1 MSSESLLFD
10 NNQTQTNNSQIQS
23 DNENNFLFPITG
35 SEEQDNEIE
44 LTTEP
49 VEPVVNNESTESD
62 TNIESI
68 SSEDNESFLFPTSGI
83 DEEVSTLDK
92 LEYGWDK
99 NQWVVGNMWKTGSNY
114 IESLFD
120 SDKSFQEVTLENEAE
135 RLAKFEEEHWKM
147 LDGKNDGVYT
157 FIGEAASFVTDPY
170 YLAGYFFGRGMLASP
185 LSSAML
191 NGALIGGDN
200 LFEQLAKT
208 GTVDYTQLSKAAG
221 TGAAIGA
228 VMPYGGKLLQKYL
241 PNAMKSKVDEVTAFM
256 DKKIA
261 KVNGVTPQEL
271 ATIRTA
277 AKSSNVQKVTN
288 KLDDLVTSK
297 SWQSTSSNQAALLN
311 QAEKR
316 FIDLRSK
323 LSKDA
328 FDINKRRKDILK
340 PIKDLTKKNVGSKT
354 YYENVIRPVKDAAKA
369 EGKKILDIR
378 LQIKEANKAW
388 VKQSADI
395 KARTFKRLERY
406 YKLEGE
412 RTAAIIAEL
421 DRTAG
426 LGTKVLKSVLS
437 NLTRPLVGAGIGAA
451 ANVSSGA
458 LGFDVEDDFW
468 GWVTAGAALGFGQK
482 AIQKSIKIPLGQK
495 DVYGKVIENH
505 ATRFAFQKL
514 RELTAGTVA
523 TKLNS
528 FGGSTQKIARL
539 LFRQVDDTMSNK
551 SVIAQ
556 ADSMDTYFLRK
567 ANNMIANSTPEM
579 QSQAVS
585 IIRGN
590 KALGKV
596 ASKEVLDLATN
607 LQSWMDEF
615 KILYNKAG
623 FFSPKEL
630 DNYFPRVLNWEVI
643 NSNRPAAE
651 KIFTQIFKDN
661 YKMST
666 EKARKSALDY
676 LTKSEGP
683 GISSVVNQRAWNNI
697 VRGSQ
702 KGTLRPQGRDGTI
715 ADSVRRKAGDEDLI
729 YTPVSDHITKQ
740 RSLQGKFEMVED
752 VLEKNGFL
760 INDLNIILPKIV
772 KDSTKSIAF
781 ARTFGKNGQ
790 LLKPML
796 EQIKQKYDDLTLT
809 QGNKIGFGATRQSA
823 AEHETGLVI
832 DSIDAYFDRF
842 GNMNVGKAW
851 TNSIGLLTM
860 MSNLNMLGRVT
871 ISSLGDIIQPFQNS
885 RTWTA
890 AIRGMAKTNLFK
902 ASWEKGLARNL
913 NYDFTNE
920 MSRSLAKSAA
930 SDGKELMLS
939 GAWQGKWGVK
949 NVANPQFVNNLAFKG
964 LGLEWLTGY
973 ARRFAYNAGASD
985 AYLLSRKYFQAVSK
999 NGANSRQAKVLQKEL
1014 LETYELTANKAMTIG
1029 KGKTFNTA
1037 IKNDK
1042 AKQFLNESGLKAS
1055 NRDALIPQVDNRL
1068 LFTQS
1073 KDPRIRMLGQFLSW
1087 SQAKSAQTNKILQR
1101 VESGDV
1107 RTLIKLL
1114 ASIPVFSGIQ
1124 QLREYAKYGDVIT
1137 DAEFNGGEL
1146 TAKAYQ
1152 LSGMPGWLSDL
1163 AFNRFVGPGAKQ
1175 SPFYVFAPALNM
1187 LTNVGDVGID
1197 WLTGKKD
1204 TAWQNLDK
1212 RILPLP
1218 NWRNWVRKMWF
1229 PKGISTGKSSGSSTK
1244 ASFRYGGVVRK
1255 KFNEGDYATSDMGY
1269 VSSIKEI
1276 KKDLNEKPKVAV
1288 ENINNEILNDE
1299 VPNQTVETKKDIIP
1313 KKKPA
1318 YGDGEFINYIKKVEN
1333 DPLRLGLTK
1342 KVIHKSAEGGN
1353 DTVAYGHKLTDK
1365 EKETGM
1371 VYGYDINNLSKEQQN
1386 DILIRDLQKA
1396 DKELTR
1402 VYGDAYLKLDKRKKQ
1417 MLIDFQFNM
1426 GSGGVEKF
1434 KNFRDGLFNN
1444 DETKMEKEYE
1454 RGYTNEK
1461 DKFIKLD
1468 DRNNQFYNFFFKKKF
1483 NIGGLAAKGL
1493 TKIAEKTFV
1502 NRGKTAIT
1510 STKGTY
1516 TKANKIFNDLKK
1528 EKIHDFGSGKGVGS
1542 NEFKNKIVT
1551 SHEPFVPSEE
1561 IIKAKGKLPNYK
1573 TADEVILNDGLKSKD
1588 GIVNLNVL
1596 NVIESPADRIKVVDQ
1611 IGKLLNDDGVAIIT
1625 TRSAKDVINQAKKSK
1640 NAKEYLD
1647 GWLFGKGKSLTFQKG
1662 FGQKELEDYI
1672 KAILGK
1678 NFKVE
1683 KIPSKYDI
1691 KTTGIL
1697 IKKLKEELV

>member
-23 DNENNFLFPITG
+23 DNEEFFLFPTDGIEEKEPLETEEIT
-35 SEEQDNEIE
+35 EV
-44 LTTEP
+44 
-49 VEPVVNNESTESD
+49 VEPVVNNQSIESD
-62 TNIESI
+62 TNIQSI
-68 SSEDNESFLFPTSGI
+68 SSDDNESFLFPTNEK
-83 DEEVSTLDK
+83 EEVVSNLDK

-99 NQWVVGNMWKTGSNY
+99 NQYVVSNMWKTGTNY

-120 SDKSFQEVTLENEAE
+120 PDKSFVDVTVENEAE

-200 LFEQLAKT
+200 LFEQLART

-277 AKSSNVQKVTN
+277 AKSNNVQKVTN

-528 FGGSTQKIARL
+528 FGGSTQKISRL

-590 KALGKV
+590 KALGKT
-596 ASKEVLDLATN
+596 ASKEVLELSTN

-630 DNYFPRVLNWEVI
+630 DNYFPRVLNWDVI
-643 NSNRPAAE
+643 NANRPAAE
-651 KIFTQIFKDN
+651 KIFTQVFKDN

-683 GISSVVNQRAWNNI
+683 GVSSVINQRAWNNI
-697 VRGSQ
+697 IRGSK
-702 KGTLRPQGRDGTI
+702 KGTIRPQGRDGTI

-752 VLEKNGFL
+752 VLEKNGLL
-760 INDLNIILPKIV
+760 INDLNVILPKIV

-796 EQIKQKYDDLTLT
+796 EQIKQKYDDLTLS
-809 QGNKIGFGATRQSA
+809 QGNKIGFGSTRQSA
-823 AEHETGLVI
+823 AEHETNLVL
-832 DSIDAYFDRF
+832 DSVDAYFDRY
-842 GNMNVGKAW
+842 GNMNVGKGW

-985 AYLLSRKYFQAVSK
+985 AYLLSRQYVKAVSK
-999 NGANSRQAKVLQKEL
+999 GGANSRQAKVLQKEL
-1014 LETYELTANKAMTIG
+1014 LETYELTANKALTVG
-1029 KGKTFNTA
+1029 NGKTFNAT
-1037 IKNDK
+1037 IKNER
-1042 AKQFLNESGLKAS
+1042 AKKLLNDAGLKAS

-1137 DAEFNGGEL
+1137 DAEYNGGEL

-1187 LTNVGDVGID
+1187 LTNIGDVGVD
-1197 WLTGKKD
+1197 FLTGKKD
-1204 TAWQNLDK
+1204 TAWENLDK

-1218 NWRNWVRKMWF
+1218 NWRNWVRKNWF
-1229 PKGISTGKSSGSSTK
+1229 SKGLSIGKSGSSGAK
-1244 ASFRYGGVVRK
+1244 ATFKYGGVVRK
-1255 KFNEGDYATSDMGY
+1255 KFNKGNYATSDMGY
-1269 VSSIKEI
+1269 LSSIKEI
-1276 KKDLNEKPKVAV
+1276 KKDLNEKPIV
-1288 ENINNEILNDE
+1288 INNEISNDDVPNQEILTNKKPMNKKKLTTMASAAVIAATGATANIDNE
-1299 VPNQTVETKKDIIP
+1299 VPNKIIETKKEIVVP
-1313 KKKPA
+1313 QKKPA

-1342 KVIHKSAEGGN
+1342 KIIHKSAEGGN
-1353 DTVAYGHKLTDK
+1353 DTVAFGHKLTDK

-1371 VYGYDINNLSKEQQN
+1371 VYGYDINNLNKEQQN
-1386 DILIRDLQKA
+1386 IILIKDLQKA
-1396 DKELTR
+1396 DEELTK
-1402 VYGDAYLKLDKRKKQ
+1402 VYGNDYLKLDKRKKQ

-1426 GSGGVEKF
+1426 GSGGVKKF

-1444 DETKMEKEYE
+1444 NEKKMSKEYE
-1454 RGYTNEK
+1454 RGYTNKNKE
-1461 DKFIKLD
+1461 FIKLD
-1468 DRNNQFYNFFFKKKF
+1468 DRNKEFAKFFF
-1483 NIGGLAAKGL
+1483 
-1493 TKIAEKTFV
+1493 T
-1502 NRGKTAIT
+1502 
-1510 STKGTY
+1510 
-1516 TKANKIFNDLKK
+1516 NK
-1528 EKIHDFGSGKGVGS
+1528 
-1542 NEFKNKIVT
+1542 
-1551 SHEPFVPSEE
+1551 
-1561 IIKAKGKLPNYK
+1561 
-1573 TADEVILNDGLKSKD
+1573 
-1588 GIVNLNVL
+1588 
-1596 NVIESPADRIKVVDQ
+1596 
-1611 IGKLLNDDGVAIIT
+1611 
-1625 TRSAKDVINQAKKSK
+1625 
-1640 NAKEYLD
+1640 
-1647 GWLFGKGKSLTFQKG
+1647 
-1662 FGQKELEDYI
+1662 
-1672 KAILGK
+1672 
-1678 NFKVE
+1678 
-1683 KIPSKYDI
+1683 
-1691 KTTGIL
+1691 
-1697 IKKLKEELV
+1697 

>member
-23 DNENNFLFPITG
+23 DNEEYFLFPTDGIEEKEPLETEEIT
-35 SEEQDNEIE
+35 EV
-44 LTTEP
+44 
-49 VEPVVNNESTESD
+49 VEPVVNNQSIESD
-62 TNIESI
+62 TNIQSI
-68 SSEDNESFLFPTSGI
+68 SSDDNESFLFPTNEK
-83 DEEVSTLDK
+83 EEVVSNLDK

-99 NQWVVGNMWKTGSNY
+99 NQYVVSNMWKTGTNY

-120 SDKSFQEVTLENEAE
+120 PDKSFVDVTVENEAE

-200 LFEQLAKT
+200 LFEQLART

-277 AKSSNVQKVTN
+277 AKSNNVQKVTN

-328 FDINKRRKDILK
+328 FDINKKRKDILK

-539 LFRQVDDTMSNK
+539 LFRQVDDTMSSK

-590 KALGKV
+590 KALGKT
-596 ASKEVLDLATN
+596 ASKEVLELSSN

-630 DNYFPRVLNWEVI
+630 DNYFPRVLNWDVI
-643 NSNRPAAE
+643 NANRPAAE
-651 KIFTQIFKDN
+651 KIFTQVFKDN

-683 GISSVVNQRAWNNI
+683 GVSSVINQRAWNNI

-715 ADSVRRKAGDEDLI
+715 ADNIRRKAGDEDLI

-760 INDLNIILPKIV
+760 INDLNVILPKIV

-796 EQIKQKYDDLTLT
+796 EQIKQKYDDLNLT

-949 NVANPQFVNNLAFKG
+949 NVANAQFVNNLAFKG

-985 AYLLSRKYFQAVSK
+985 AYLLSRQYVKAVSK
-999 NGANSRQAKVLQKEL
+999 GGANSRQAKVLQKEL
-1014 LETYELTANKAMTIG
+1014 LETYELTANKAMTVG
-1029 KGKTFNTA
+1029 KGKTFNAA

-1163 AFNRFVGPGAKQ
+1163 AFNRFVGPGAK
-1175 SPFYVFAPALNM
+1175 SNPFYVFAPALNM
-1187 LTNVGDVGID
+1187 LTNVGDAGID

-1204 TAWQNLDK
+1204 TAWETLDK
-1212 RILPLP
+1212 KILPLP
-1218 NWRNWVRKMWF
+1218 NWRNWVRKNWF
-1229 PKGISTGKSSGSSTK
+1229 PKGISTGKSSSSTK

-1276 KKDLNEKPKVAV
+1276 KKDLNEKPKAVV
-1288 ENINNEILNDE
+1288 ENIDNEISNDE

-1313 KKKPA
+1313 KKKPS

-1333 DPLRLGLTK
+1333 DPLRLGK
-1342 KVIHKSAEGGN
+1342 KNAKVIHPSAEGGN
-1353 DTVAYGHKLTDK
+1353 DTVAYGHKLTDE
-1365 EKETGM
+1365 EKRTGM
-1371 VYGYDINNLSKEQQN
+1371 IYEYDINNLTKEQQN

-1396 DKELTR
+1396 NKQLIK
-1402 VYGDAYLKLDKRKKQ
+1402 VYGDDYLKLDKRKKQ

-1426 GSGGVEKF
+1426 GSGGVELF
-1434 KNFRDGLFNN
+1434 ENFRDGLFNN
-1444 DETKMEKEYE
+1444 DETKMKKEYE
-1454 RGYTNEK
+1454 RGYYK
-1461 DKFIKLD
+1461 DKKNKKGFTKLD
-1468 DRNNQFYNFFFKKKF
+1468 DRNKEFAKFFF
-1483 NIGGLAAKGL
+1483 
-1493 TKIAEKTFV
+1493 T
-1502 NRGKTAIT
+1502 
-1510 STKGTY
+1510 
-1516 TKANKIFNDLKK
+1516 NK
-1528 EKIHDFGSGKGVGS
+1528 
-1542 NEFKNKIVT
+1542 
-1551 SHEPFVPSEE
+1551 
-1561 IIKAKGKLPNYK
+1561 
-1573 TADEVILNDGLKSKD
+1573 
-1588 GIVNLNVL
+1588 
-1596 NVIESPADRIKVVDQ
+1596 
-1611 IGKLLNDDGVAIIT
+1611 
-1625 TRSAKDVINQAKKSK
+1625 
-1640 NAKEYLD
+1640 
-1647 GWLFGKGKSLTFQKG
+1647 
-1662 FGQKELEDYI
+1662 
-1672 KAILGK
+1672 
-1678 NFKVE
+1678 
-1683 KIPSKYDI
+1683 
-1691 KTTGIL
+1691 
-1697 IKKLKEELV
+1697 